1 MGAIG
6 LGLTLMEPRPVLQVP
21 VSVGTNHIFDGSD
34 YEEEKQPFF
43 MGGILEVME
52 GTC

>member
-1 MGAIG
+1 
-6 LGLTLMEPRPVLQVP
+6 MEPRPVVEVP
-21 VSVGTNHIFDGSD
+21 ISVGTSHIFDGTE
-34 YEEEKQPFF
+34 YEEDKQPFF